1 MSNGKEEMENKEMN
15 IRSPMSNQLE
25 CHSNRTEKIMKL
37 KLLRGKKR
45 CKNIVL
51 KKMTLHMEKV
61 YQAMMRESP
70 RLKKIFVKLANPRH
84 REKLLEERKSSTIQR
99 IRNKN
104 DLCFAKATLEVR
116 KQ

>member
-1 MSNGKEEMENKEMN
+1 
-15 IRSPMSNQLE
+15 
-25 CHSNRTEKIMKL
+25 
-37 KLLRGKKR
+37 
-45 CKNIVL
+45 
-51 KKMTLHMEKV
+51 MTIHMEKV
-61 YQAMMRESP
+61 DQAMMRESP